1 VNVQTKPPVAS
12 VVIAV
17 PTKLQSDPPVGV
29 SAVPPKETVAPD
41 CTLNPEPVTVY
52 EFPTRPWAGL
62 TEIVGIVTVNVC
74 AAVGVFVAES
84 SAVTP

>member
-29 SAVPPKETVAPD
+29 SGVPPKETVAPD
-41 CTLNPEPVTVY
+41 NTLNPDPVTVY
-52 EFPTRPWAGL
+52 VAPIGPCPGVTVIAG
-62 TEIVGIVTVNVC
+62 VVTVNVPL
-74 AAVGVFVAES
+74 AV
-84 SAVTP
+84 